1 MDLTTV
7 YLGMALPN
15 PLMPG
20 ASPLVDDL
28 DTVRRLE
35 DAGAAAI
42 VMHSLFQEQIVDD
55 EVRRHVHLAAFEQS
69 SAEALSYFPGAAEFE
84 LGPAEY
90 LEQIARLKM
99 AVRVPVVASLNGTTP
114 ESWIEY
120 ARLIEQAG
128 ADALEVNCY
137 FLATDPMENGEDV
150 ERRTVRVVEAVRNAV
165 KIPVAVKLSP
175 FYSAFANLARSLDEA
190 GADGIVLFNRF
201 YQPDIDIEN
210 LEIQPSLHLSDSS
223 ELLLRLRWLAILSGR
238 VTASL
243 VVSGG
248 VHTATDAV
256 KAVMAGADAIQ
267 MVSAILR
274 HGPEYLKIV
283 RDGMKRW
290 LEEHEYESI
299 ADARGSMSHKH
310 CPDPAALERANY
322 MRILQSW
329 RRDGDG

>member
-7 YLGMALPN
+7 YLGMALPH

-42 VMHSLFQEQIVDD
+42 VMHSLFQEQIVED
-55 EVRRHVHLAAFEQS
+55 ELRRHVHLAAFEQS
-69 SAEALSYFPGAAEFE
+69 SPEALSYFPGSSEFE
-84 LGPAEY
+84 LGPEEY
-90 LEQIARLKM
+90 LEHVARLKK
-99 AVRVPVVASLNGTTP
+99 AVRIPVVASLNGTSR
-114 ESWIEY
+114 ESWVEY

-137 FLATDPMENGEDV
+137 FLATDPMENGDDV
-150 ERRTVRVVEAVRNAV
+150 ERRTIEVAEAVRNSV
-165 KIPVAVKLSP
+165 KIPVAIKLSP

-190 GADGIVLFNRF
+190 GVDGIVLFNRF

-210 LEIQPSLHLSDSS
+210 LEIRPSLHLSDSS
-223 ELLLRLRWLAILSGR
+223 ELLLRLRWLAILAGR
-238 VTASL
+238 VNASL
-243 VVSGG
+243 ITSGG
-248 VHTATDAV
+248 VHTATDAI
-256 KAVMAGADAIQ
+256 KAVMAGADAVQ

-274 HGPEYLKIV
+274 HGPEHIAVV

-290 LEEHEYESI
+290 LEAHEYESL
-299 ADARGSMSHKH
+299 AEARGSMSHKH

-329 RRDGDG
+329 RRNGEW

>member
-7 YLGMALPN
+7 YLGIALPH

-20 ASPLVDDL
+20 ASPMVDDM
-28 DTVRRLE
+28 DVVRRLE

-42 VMHSLFQEQIVDD
+42 VMHSLFQEQIVED
-55 EVRRHVHLAAFEQS
+55 EVRRHVHLAALEQS
-69 SAEALSYFPGAAEFE
+69 SAEALSYFPGASEFE
-84 LGPAEY
+84 LGPEEY
-90 LEQIARLKM
+90 LEHVARLRK
-99 AVRVPVVASLNGTTP
+99 AVNVPVVASLNGTSP
-114 ESWIEY
+114 ESWVEY

-150 ERRTVRVVEAVRNAV
+150 ERRTIEVAEAVRNAV
-165 KIPVAVKLSP
+165 KIPVAIKLSP
-175 FYSAFANLARSLDEA
+175 FYSAFANLAKSLDEA
-190 GADGIVLFNRF
+190 GVDGLVLFNRF

-238 VTASL
+238 VKASL
-243 VVSGG
+243 VISGG
-248 VHTATDAV
+248 VHTGTDAI

-267 MVSAILR
+267 MVSALLR
-274 HGPEYLKIV
+274 HGPEHIATV
-283 RDGMKRW
+283 RKDMERW
-290 LEEHEYESI
+290 LEEHEYESL
-299 ADARGSMSHKH
+299 AEARGSMSHKH

-329 RRDGDG
+329 RRGSEW

>member
-7 YLGMALPN
+7 YLGMALPH
-15 PLMPG
+15 PLMTG

-84 LGPAEY
+84 LGPEEY
-90 LEQIARLKM
+90 LEHIARLKK

-114 ESWIEY
+114 ESWVEY

-137 FLATDPMENGEDV
+137 FLATDPIENGEDV
-150 ERRTVRVVEAVRNAV
+150 ERRTVQVAEAVRNAV

-175 FYSAFANLARSLDEA
+175 FYSAFAHLARALDEA

-238 VTASL
+238 VNASL

-248 VHTATDAV
+248 VHSAVDAI
-256 KAVMAGADAIQ
+256 KAVMAGADAVQ

-274 HGPEYLKIV
+274 HGPEHLTIV
-283 RDGMKRW
+283 RDGMRRW
-290 LEEHEYESI
+290 LEQHEYETL
-299 ADARGSMSHKH
+299 ADARGSMSHRH

-329 RRDGDG
+329 RRNGDW

>member
-7 YLGMALPN
+7 YLGMALPH

-69 SAEALSYFPGAAEFE
+69 NAEALSYFPGAGEFE
-84 LGPAEY
+84 LGPEEY
-90 LEQIARLKM
+90 LEQIARLKK

-114 ESWIEY
+114 QSWVEY

-137 FLATDPMENGEDV
+137 FLATDPLENGEDV
-150 ERRTVRVVEAVRNAV
+150 ERRTVQVAEAVRNAV
-165 KIPVAVKLSP
+165 KIPVAIKLSP
-175 FYSAFANLARSLDEA
+175 FYSAFANLARSLDEV
-190 GADGIVLFNRF
+190 GVDGIVLFNRF

-223 ELLLRLRWLAILSGR
+223 ELLLRLRWLAILAGR
-238 VTASL
+238 VNASL
-243 VVSGG
+243 VTSGG
-248 VHTATDAV
+248 VHSATDAV

-274 HGPEYLKIV
+274 HGPEHIAVV
-283 RDGMKRW
+283 REGMKRW
-290 LEEHEYESI
+290 LETHGYESL
-299 ADARGSMSHKH
+299 AEARGSMSHKH

-329 RRDGDG
+329 RRGQDW